1 MPVRRSGRTVRGKGT
16 RTNKRGSR
24 DPRPQVGSG
33 PSRTIPPQVEARR
46 KPKRKK

>member
-16 RTNKRGSR
+16 RTGKRGSR
-24 DPRPQVGSG
+24 DPRPQEGTT
-33 PSRTIPPQVEARR
+33 PSRPPQIAIGR